1 MYECSKREQSRVVL
15 LRLSEFEMSS
25 FNINE
30 LWVNKSHIQQSNYNS
45 EWWNILLG
53 MDFDTCLFQYYYLLH
68 VFLCFFFGS
77 ICHKIDTHRL
87 YHFSESSATQ
97 WLTTFIRET
106 KTDVI
111 WWLNRIGQRTRIQV
125 RITTQQSQLDN
136 VSLQWRHGD
145 KLVIYNLTFD
155 CVLFAFAS
163 LRYKDVN

>member
-1 MYECSKREQSRVVL
+1 MFKTWTKP
-15 LRLSEFEMSS
+15 SS
-25 FNINE
+25 FASLI
-30 LWVNKSHIQQSNYNS
+30 WVWNVKLQYQWIVS
-45 EWWNILLG
+45 EQKPYPTEQLQFWMVKYPPRDGFWYMFIPILL
-53 MDFDTCLFQYYYLLH
+53 FASCFP
-68 VFLCFFFGS
+68 VFFFFGS